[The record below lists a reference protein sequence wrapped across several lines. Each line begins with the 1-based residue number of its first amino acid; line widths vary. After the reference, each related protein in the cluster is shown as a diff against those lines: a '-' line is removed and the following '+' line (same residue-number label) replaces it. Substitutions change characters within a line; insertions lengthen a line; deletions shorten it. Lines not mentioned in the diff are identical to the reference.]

1 MSHRLINDVFP
12 MRAGER
18 WQPLAGIVWL
28 SRWRAYWLAVRIAV
42 RCQRSRRAISQLDA
56 RTLKDIGITFAEAE
70 AEANKPFW
78 RS

>member
-1 MSHRLINDVFP
+1 MSHRQLTADARP
-12 MRAGER
+12 
-18 WQPLAGIVWL
+18 AGIGEPWL
-28 SRWRAYWLAVRIAV
+28 PHSRLEWVSWWRAVRVAW
-42 RCQRSRRAISQLDA
+42 RRHRSRRHIGQLDA